1 LRRLTQLVPV
11 LLLLVAI
18 GACNAA
24 TPYSAAPSATSLT
37 STPSA
42 DKSDAA
48 ALPMELIGEWESQK
62 GTDPVV
68 LTLRESGSYHV
79 RRGVAQGFGAVS
91 ASAGGAQL
99 DFFGGDPCQ
108 ERGSYEW
115 SVQGDTLTFTPIG
128 EDGCPGRTAV
138 LDNLT
143 YSRRE

>member
-1 LRRLTQLVPV
+1 V
-11 LLLLVAI
+11 LLLLAV
-18 GACNAA
+18 GACNTA
-24 TPYSAAPSATSLT
+24 TPHSAAPSPTSQAR
-37 STPSA
+37 SPSA
-42 DKSDAA
+42 ESSDEAA
-48 ALPMELIGEWESQK
+48 IPNELLGEWESQK

-115 SVQGDTLTFTPIG
+115 SIQGDTLTFTPVG
-128 EDGCPGRTAV
+128 DEGCPGRAAV
-138 LDNLT
+138 LDGLT
-143 YSRRE
+143 YTRRE